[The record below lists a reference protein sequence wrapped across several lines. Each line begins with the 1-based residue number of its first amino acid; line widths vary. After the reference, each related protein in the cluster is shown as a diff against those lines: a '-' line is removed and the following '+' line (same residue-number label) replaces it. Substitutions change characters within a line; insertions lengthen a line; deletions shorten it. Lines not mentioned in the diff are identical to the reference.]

1 MIVPILFSRVLT
13 MSLTGGIVIVLVL
26 VIRLFLA
33 RLPKIFSYLLWGVVL
48 LRLLCP
54 VSFSSGLSV
63 FQVIAHAGIIQT
75 ESNEAQALPL
85 RFPTVNWNADTNT
98 EQNTPVSY
106 AEGKTGTNADPMA
119 APDVSY
125 NKKESNVSGHDSP
138 SGVQT
143 ASAAVW
149 LLGSVVLWLY
159 SIVSIIRLK
168 RQLIGAVP
176 DQKLSLFPI

>member
-1 MIVPILFSRVLT
+1 MIVPIIFSRVLT

-75 ESNEAQALPL
+75 QSNEAQALPL
-85 RFPTVNWNADTNT
+85 RFPTVNWNAD
-98 EQNTPVSY
+98 SY
-106 AEGKTGTNADPMA
+106 ADTNA
-119 APDVSY
+119 
-125 NKKESNVSGHDSP
+125 NN
-138 SGVQT
+138 T
-143 ASAAVW
+143 
-149 LLGSVVLWLY
+149 SVFMW
-159 SIVSIIRLK
+159 RGK
-168 RQLIGAVP
+168 QEAMRTQ
-176 DQKLSLFPI
+176 

>member
-1 MIVPILFSRVLT
+1 MIVPIIFSRVLT

-26 VIRLFLA
+26 VIRLFLT

-85 RFPTVNWNADTNT
+85 RFPTGMRLQMRIRMQITHQFFIWS
-98 EQNTPVSY
+98 EKQ
-106 AEGKTGTNADPMA
+106 EPMRT
-119 APDVSY
+119 
-125 NKKESNVSGHDSP
+125 
-138 SGVQT
+138 Q
-143 ASAAVW
+143 
-149 LLGSVVLWLY
+149 
-159 SIVSIIRLK
+159 
-168 RQLIGAVP
+168 
-176 DQKLSLFPI
+176 

>member
-1 MIVPILFSRVLT
+1 MIVPIIFSRVLT

-26 VIRLFLA
+26 VMRLFLA

-85 RFPTVNWNADTNT
+85 RFPTVNWNAA
-98 EQNTPVSY
+98 S
-106 AEGKTGTNADPMA
+106 NAD
-119 APDVSY
+119 
-125 NKKESNVSGHDSP
+125 KIGR
-138 SGVQT
+138 
-143 ASAAVW
+143 ASCRERV
-149 LLGSVVLWLY
+149 
-159 SIVSIIRLK
+159 
-168 RQLIGAVP
+168 
-176 DQKLSLFPI
+176 